1 MAEPKS
7 RKNQR
12 QESGIGER
20 FMCFKKE
27 DFEVDWEKVSE
38 GKFGHVYKVKLRL
51 WRERC
56 AIKAFSTSSDYRNM
70 LQVAKIG
77 KIKFKYL
84 MTIYGFCKDSSAS
97 VMEYMSRGSLD
108 NLLTTHAL
116 MWPKKFQMIHEVAMG
131 MNFLHSMKPPFL
143 HLNLKLSNILLDDHL
158 HVKISDFGIFKWPDV
173 SDKTAFIEHLAA
185 RGNISYV
192 PPETFSQNP
201 EPPTSKYDVYS
212 FAIVMWEILT
222 QKRPYCGMNMTEIL
236 IRVTAGKRPSVEKVP
251 DDKPHEC
258 EEMISIMQQCW
269 RQDSS
274 ERPAFYDKDIVSYLK
289 RKDFETFKNVLKKEH
304 VSMHFKEDNSLLH
317 YAVASGNTE
326 SVRLV
331 LNHGASVNCQSANGY
346 TPLLVAV
353 LKKFHEI
360 CGLLVEHGA
369 DVNLTEQD
377 LWTPLHF
384 ASQSGDDRA
393 VRLLLDAKATAD
405 VKDKDGWTPLHLASQ
420 NGHENV
426 VRHLLSR
433 LSNVDE
439 LEEQSGR
446 TALHTACEYG
456 HLRIAKILL
465 AKGADPNRTDKTQTT
480 ALHLA
485 AEQGHFRVAR
495 LLVNSGADMKLKNDR
510 SYSALHFAALKGC
523 TGICR
528 LLLNHGEDA
537 DVMTGQKWTPMHLA
551 ALKGHSETLLVLEE
565 NGGSVDMQGEG
576 GWTAL
581 HLSCH
586 HRHDEVVSVL
596 INAGANPN
604 MAEDGGWMP
613 LHLACHN
620 RGFANVL
627 LLIAGHTDINVQN
640 NSKDTPLHLAV
651 QSGSVPIVKALLMN
665 NADKYTV
672 NCKGYTAFDLAQQ
685 ANNDEMIHGRGRRGE
700 ERRGEERRGE
710 ESRGEEKRGEERR
723 GEKRRGEK
731 SRVEERRGEERR
743 GEERREE

>member
-1 MAEPKS
+1 MAEPTPRKS
-7 RKNQR
+7 ERLDSIAQ
-12 QESGIGER
+12 ER
-20 FMCFKKE
+20 FTYFKKE
-27 DFEVDWEKVSE
+27 EFEVDWEKVSE
-38 GKFGHVYKVKLRL
+38 GKFSRVYKVKLKL
-51 WRERC
+51 WREEC
-56 AIKAFSTSSDYRNM
+56 AIKTFITSSDYRNM
-70 LQVAKIG
+70 LQVSKIG

-84 MTIYGFCKDSSAS
+84 MTIYGLCKDSSAA

-116 MWPKKFQMIHEVAMG
+116 MWPKKFQMIHEVTMG
-131 MNFLHSMKPPFL
+131 MNFLHSMKPPLL

-158 HVKISDFGIFKWPDV
+158 HVKISDFGIIKWDD
-173 SDKTAFIEHLAA
+173 SSSKMAFIEHLAA

-236 IRVTAGKRPSVEKVP
+236 IRVTSGKRPNVEKVP
-251 DDKPHEC
+251 DDKPREC
-258 EEMISIMQQCW
+258 EEMIGIMQRCW

-274 ERPAFYDKDIVSYLK
+274 ERPAFSETVWMTEALSEALKLPDKIPDREMKKRSHKIEKSLSALQRGDSNDIPDGHSDKDIVSYLK

-304 VSMHFKEDNSLLH
+304 VSMLFKDNNSLLH
-317 YAVASGNTE
+317 HAVASGNTE

-346 TPLLVAV
+346 TPLVVAL

-360 CGLLVEHGA
+360 CGLLVECGA
-369 DVNLTEQD
+369 DVNLAERD

-393 VRLLLDAKATAD
+393 VRLLLDAKATANA
-405 VKDKDGWTPLHLASQ
+405 KDKDGWTPLHLAAQ

-439 LEEQSGR
+439 QEEQSGR

-465 AKGADPNRTDKTQTT
+465 AKGADPNRTDNAQAT

-485 AEQGHFRVAR
+485 TEQGHFRVAR
-495 LLVNSGADMKLKNDR
+495 LLVTSAADVKCKDKR
-510 SYSALHFAALKGC
+510 SYSALHFAALRGC

-528 LLLNHGEDA
+528 LLLSHGEDA
-537 DVMTGQKWTPMHLA
+537 DVMTWQKWTPMHLA

-565 NGGSVDMQGEG
+565 NGGSVDAQGEG
-576 GWTAL
+576 GWTPL
-581 HLSCH
+581 HLACH

-604 MAEDGGWMP
+604 MAEDGGWTP

-620 RGFANVL
+620 SSFANVL
-627 LLIAGHTDINVQN
+627 LLIAGHANVNVQN

-651 QSGSVPIVKALLMN
+651 QSSSVPIVKALLMN
-665 NADKYTV
+665 NADKDIV
-672 NCKGYTAFDLAQQ
+672 NCKGYSPLDVAQQ
-685 ANNDEMIHGRGRRGE
+685 SNNEEMMQLLQH
-700 ERRGEERRGE
+700 
-710 ESRGEEKRGEERR
+710 
-723 GEKRRGEK
+723 
-731 SRVEERRGEERR
+731 
-743 GEERREE
+743 